1 MKYILITRQGRVM
14 TFYLKGM
21 AETYQKTLGGVVVQE
36 QQIEH
41 IELVDIPQE

>member
-1 MKYILITRQGRVM
+1 MKYILITSQGRVM
-14 TFYLKGM
+14 TFYFKSM

-41 IELVDIPQE
+41 IELVDMPKE